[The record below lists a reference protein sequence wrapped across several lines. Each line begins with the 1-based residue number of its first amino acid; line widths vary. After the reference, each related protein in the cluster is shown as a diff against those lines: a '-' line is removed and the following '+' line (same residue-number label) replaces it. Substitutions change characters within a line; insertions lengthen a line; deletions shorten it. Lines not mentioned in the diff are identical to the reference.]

1 MRNICLNFFF
11 SVYVKP
17 KTIQNLLNM
26 LVQLT
31 LQFMS
36 HLTILFFGPFF
47 GRIVTLREKGVKR
60 CINYSFSEKNAMLFA
75 AKTVLYEDYIGK
87 I

>member
-1 MRNICLNFFF
+1 VYKIFVNLQKIFKISITFYVKSNAKHLFEFFF
-11 SVYVKP
+11 LVYVKP

-36 HLTILFFGPFF
+36 HEPFDNFVFRIFFF
-47 GRIVTLREKGVKR
+47 VELSH
-60 CINYSFSEKNAMLFA
+60 Y
-75 AKTVLYEDYIGK
+75 GK
-87 I
+87 KV